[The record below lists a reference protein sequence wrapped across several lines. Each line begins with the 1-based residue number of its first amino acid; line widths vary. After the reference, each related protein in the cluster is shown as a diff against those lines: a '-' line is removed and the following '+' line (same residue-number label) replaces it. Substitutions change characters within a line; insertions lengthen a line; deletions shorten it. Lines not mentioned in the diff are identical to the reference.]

1 MFYLILF
8 PISLLA
14 GITALIFFILGLINN
29 KKQQV
34 ISGAIVMGLSLILF
48 FFTLFNVMES
58 YFRFIGHTMV
68 ESNIREQSRYEDDFA
83 SNNMNFADTLRD
95 DNDSTYILLGIETI
109 STNQGATQIA
119 FYEPT
124 SLTLCLGPEIF
135 SDDEKQI
142 SIILSQT
149 CAEIH
154 ADKIEVYNSSDVLI
168 NSSVFVQIQPFENG
182 ESEIQYILRKPL
194 NGNEANYIIFKYE

>member
-48 FFTLFNVMES
+48 FFTLFQVMES
-58 YFRFIGHTMV
+58 YFKFIGHVMV
-68 ESNIREQSRYEDDFA
+68 ESNMREQNRYEDDFA

-95 DNDSTYILLGIETI
+95 DNDSIYILLGIETI

-124 SLTLCLGPEIF
+124 NFDLCLGPEIF

-149 CAEIH
+149 CTEIH

-168 NSSVFVQIQPFENG
+168 NSSAFVQIQPFENG
-182 ESEIQYILRKPL
+182 ESEIQYVLRKPL
-194 NGNEANYIIFKYE
+194 NGNEASYIIFKYE